1 MTQNQSAERET
12 YIQLLHE
19 IYQKQNRIGYYFLF
33 YIYYVSLRLNADK
46 QPSNGSTGTNNHN
59 SSNATSTP
67 FNKSPTTE
75 VLTLIKIYCE
85 FTKDRQTEIRTEL
98 KSKQQSDQHTQSSSD
113 ENDNSDN
120 DSNESSGHESV
131 SHDSSSDASFS
142 ATESD
147 TDDASGGV
155 IEENDL
161 VLGECYMQDLR
172 LCQQDDPH
180 LFCFL
185 LPFVYG
191 RYLMPN
197 FMCNNSELV
206 YLICSCIDTR
216 QLKDLIA
223 SVSSYELALV
233 KQFGL
238 SNTNT
243 GGKSTRAN
251 NAVQNSSGNK
261 KVIPIN
267 HVILLYSLFLSLKF
281 YFISGTPRK
290 PA

>member
-46 QPSNGSTGTNNHN
+46 LSSNGSVTNTP
-59 SSNATSTP
+59 TSTP

-85 FTKDRQTEIRTEL
+85 FTKDRQTEIRTDL
-98 KSKQQSDQHTQSSSD
+98 KSKQQNNQHNPSSSD
-113 ENDNSDN
+113 ENDNSDK
-120 DSNESSGHESV
+120 DSDESSGNESV
-131 SHDSSSDASFS
+131 SQDSSSDGSFS

-147 TDDASGGV
+147 TNDASGSV

-185 LPFVYG
+185 LPFVYS

-223 SVSSYELALV
+223 CISSYELALV
-233 KQFGL
+233 KQF
-238 SNTNT
+238 SSSEANT
-243 GGKSTRAN
+243 GRKSTRAN
-251 NAVQNSSGNK
+251 NALQNSGGNK
-261 KVIPIN
+261 KVI
-267 HVILLYSLFLSLKF
+267 K
-281 YFISGTPRK
+281 K
-290 PA
+290 